1 MDVIKL
7 FAVEKANNN
16 HFLALPDEQTKN
28 AIDLI
33 ICGCVSE
40 EKKPKPSP
48 FVPFKRADRAIA

>member
-40 EKKPKPSP
+40 AQESEWGKKTEAITI
-48 FVPFKRADRAIA
+48 RAV